1 MKAKLIFYWITTGLI
16 ALETFAG
23 GVTDLI
29 YGGTSVVSGPLVT
42 DIVTSLG
49 YPVYLLT
56 ILGIWKLPGA
66 IFLVTP
72 RFLRVK
78 DWAYAGIFF
87 ELSGAAFSHA
97 VAGHKSDVVAPLVL
111 ASLAVAS
118 WALRPP
124 NRILGG
130 SLWPAQTGKVAVRAG
145 GT

>member
-23 GVTDLI
+23 GVMDLMH
-29 YGGTSVVSGPLVT
+29 GRTNLFSGPLVT
-42 DIVTSLG
+42 GIVTILG
-49 YPVYLLT
+49 YPLYLLT

-66 IFLVTP
+66 IVLVTP

-78 DWAYAGIFF
+78 EWAYAGIFF
-87 ELSGAAFSHA
+87 ELSGAAASQA
-97 VAGHKSDVVAPLVL
+97 VVGHKTDVVAPLVL
-111 ASLAVAS
+111 LALTVAS

-130 SLWPAQTGKVAVRAG
+130 SLWPAPTGKVATG
-145 GT
+145 QGQ